1 MPVKILSAVL
11 LAICVQCISA
21 AQAPTGRIVLPAT
34 VTPLHYTI
42 DINPDSTNM
51 RFSGEV
57 KIDLKINTP
66 TQAIVLNAVNL
77 EFQHASLSDAG
88 AATVN
93 FDEEQQTATLTFAK
107 NLAVGKQTLAIRY
120 TGMINQNAAGLFLL
134 DYNTA
139 AGKKRALFTHFENS
153 EARRMF
159 PCWDEPGLK
168 ATFDLSIVAASNDF
182 TLSNTPI
189 KKTEALAGGLK
200 KVHFATSPAM
210 STYLLFFGI
219 GDYERVTRVVDGV
232 DIGVI
237 VKRGDTAKAHYA
249 LDTAAQILPYLQ
261 HYFGVQFPL
270 PKLDLLAAPGQS
282 QTFGAMENW
291 GAIFYF
297 ENVLLVDP
305 ALTTE
310 SDRRRIFSVIAHEM
324 AHQWF
329 GDLVTMAWWDDLWLN
344 EGFASWMAYKVS
356 DHFHPEWKVW
366 MDAQNATSYAMLLD
380 ARAGT
385 HPIIQP
391 INDVLQANQAF
402 DSITYQKGS
411 AVIRMLETYIGEKS
425 FRAGVR
431 NYIRTHAYGNAVT
444 DDLWHDLDH
453 FSSTK
458 IIEIAH
464 DFTKQAGIPLVD
476 VSATE
481 HGWRLTQARFANDD
495 STPADRSWHVPVNAH
510 VLAAD
515 ITGSDNLN
523 KQWQGVLS
531 RTAARDVPGNKQ
543 EVLLVNSNQTGY
555 YRTRY
560 SPQTYAALVK
570 HFVQLSPPDQL
581 GLLNDSRELGY
592 SGYAPLTNFL
602 SLVDQV
608 SPEMDATV
616 LKTIADRLVN
626 IDYFY
631 TDLPGQKAYRAY
643 ARDKLQPVYEKLGWA
658 AQTGENTNFAKVR
671 STVLQAMAQFDDAK
685 VLQEANNRFADFLK
699 DKRSLSSETRKT
711 VLSIIAAHA
720 APEQWQQLHELAK
733 QADSPLEQQQMYGL
747 LGMAN
752 DRSLATKAM
761 QLSLD
766 KEVIIT
772 TRPIIIRNVAKMYP
786 ELAFDFIVTH
796 HDAVMTALEPGA
808 RTRFV
813 PGLAGQSYET
823 TMIDKLDR
831 YAEGN
836 IPASAR
842 QSAVKAI
849 ASIKYY
855 SAIRKDRIPEV
866 DRWLNS
872 KQKIVL
878 LTRLPNHI

>member
-1 MPVKILSAVL
+1 MPVKILGAVL
-11 LAICVQCISA
+11 LAICVQCVSA
-21 AQAPTGRIVLPAT
+21 TQAPAGRMVLPTT

-42 DINPDSTNM
+42 DINPDAANM

-57 KIDLKINTP
+57 KIDLKIDTP
-66 TQAIVLNAVNL
+66 TQTIVLNAADL
-77 EFQHASLSDAG
+77 EFQNANLSGAG
-88 AATVN
+88 AATVS
-93 FDEEQQTATLTFAK
+93 FDKEQQTATLTFVK
-107 NLAVGKQTLAIRY
+107 KLAVGKQSLAIQY
-120 TGMINQNAAGLFLL
+120 TGLINQNAAGLFAL
-134 DYNTA
+134 DYDTA
-139 AGKKRALFTHFENS
+139 AGKKRALFTQFENS

-159 PCWDEPGLK
+159 PGWDEPGLK
-168 ATFDLSIVAASNDF
+168 ATFDLSVTTASNDF

-189 KKTEALAGGLK
+189 KNSETLAGGLK
-200 KVHFATSPAM
+200 KVSFATSPKM
-210 STYLLFFGI
+210 STYLLFLGI
-219 GDYERVTRVVDGV
+219 GDYERVSRMVDGV
-232 DIGVI
+232 DIGVV
-237 VKRGDTAKAHYA
+237 VKHGDTAKAQYA
-249 LDTAAQILPYLQ
+249 LDTAAQILPYLH
-261 HYFGVQFPL
+261 HYFGVKFPL

-297 ENVLLVDP
+297 ESALLVDP

-310 SDRRRIFSVIAHEM
+310 SDRRRIFSMIAHEM

-344 EGFASWMAYKVS
+344 EGFASWMAYKVC

-366 MDAQNATSYAMLLD
+366 MDAQNATSYTMLSD

-385 HPIIQP
+385 HPIVQP

-411 AVIRMLETYIGEKS
+411 AVIRMLETYIGEET

-431 NYIRTHAYGNAVT
+431 NYIKAHAYGNAVT
-444 DDLWHDLDH
+444 DDLWHELDEV
-453 FSSTK
+453 SSTK
-458 IIEIAH
+458 INEIAH
-464 DFTKQAGIPLVD
+464 GFTQQAGIPLVD
-476 VSATE
+476 VSATK
-481 HGWRLTQARFANDD
+481 HGWRLTQTRFANDD
-495 STPADRSWHVPVNAH
+495 STPADRSWHVPVNAR

-515 ITGSDNLN
+515 KTESDKVNR
-523 KQWQGVLS
+523 QWHGILS
-531 RTAARDVPGNKQ
+531 RTAACDVPGNKQ

-560 SPQTYAALVK
+560 SPEAFVTLVK
-570 HFVQLSPPDQL
+570 YFVQLSPSDQL
-581 GLLNDSRELGY
+581 GLLNDTRELAYAGY
-592 SGYAPLTNFL
+592 TPLTDFL
-602 SLVDQV
+602 SLVDQI

-616 LKTIADRLVN
+616 LKTIADRLKN

-643 ARDKLQPVYEKLGWA
+643 ARTKLQPIYAKLGWI
-658 AQTGENTNFAKVR
+658 AQAGEDTNFAKVR
-671 STVLQAMAQFDDAK
+671 STVLQAMGQFDDPK
-685 VLQEANNRFADFLK
+685 VLQESNEHFARFLK
-699 DKRSLSSETRKT
+699 DKTSLPSEMRKT

-720 APEQWQQLHELAK
+720 TPEQWQQLHGLAK
-733 QADSPLEQQQMYGL
+733 NADSPLEQQEMYSL
-747 LGMAN
+747 LGLAN

-766 KEVIIT
+766 KEVVIT
-772 TRPIIIRNVAKMYP
+772 TRPSIILNVAKMYP

-813 PGLAGQSYET
+813 PGLVGQSYET
-823 TMIDKLDR
+823 TMIDKLDL
-831 YAEGN
+831 YAETN

-842 QSAVKAI
+842 QSVVKAI

-872 KQKIVL
+872 RQKPL
-878 LTRLPNHI
+878 LNR

>member
-11 LAICVQCISA
+11 LAIFMQCVSA
-21 AQAPTGRIVLPAT
+21 AQTPAGRIVLPTT

-42 DINPDSTNM
+42 DINPDTSNM

-77 EFQHASLSDAG
+77 EFQHANLTDAG
-88 AATVN
+88 AATVS
-93 FDEEQQTATLTFAK
+93 FDKEQQTATLTFAK
-107 NLAVGKQTLAIRY
+107 KLAVGKHTLAIQY
-120 TGMINQNAAGLFLL
+120 TGLINQNAAGLFML

-139 AGKKRALFTHFENS
+139 AGKKRALFTQFENS

-159 PCWDEPGLK
+159 PNWDEPGLK
-168 ATFDLSIVAASNDF
+168 ATFDLSIVAASNAF

-189 KKTEALAGGLK
+189 KKTVSLGGGLK
-200 KVHFATSPAM
+200 KVHFATSPKM
-210 STYLLFFGI
+210 STYLFFFGI
-219 GDYERVTRVVDGV
+219 GDYERVSRIVDGV
-232 DIGVI
+232 DIGVV
-237 VKRGDTAKAHYA
+237 VKRGDTAKAQYA
-249 LDTAAQILPYLQ
+249 LDAAAQILPYLH
-261 HYFGVQFPL
+261 HYFDVKFPL

-329 GDLVTMAWWDDLWLN
+329 GNLVTMAWWDDLWLN
-344 EGFASWMAYKVS
+344 EGFASWMAYKVC

-366 MDAQNATSYAMLLD
+366 MDAQNAASYAMLSD

-385 HPIIQP
+385 HPIVQP

-411 AVIRMLETYIGEKS
+411 AVIRMLETYIGEKT

-431 NYIRTHAYGNAVT
+431 NYIIAHAYGNAVT
-444 DDLWHDLDH
+444 DDLWHELDEV
-453 FSSTK
+453 SPAK
-458 IIEIAH
+458 INEIAH
-464 DFTKQAGIPLVD
+464 DFTQQAGIPLVD

-481 HGWRLTQARFANDD
+481 YGWRLTQARFANDE
-495 STPADRSWHVPVNAH
+495 STPADRSWQVPVNAR

-515 ITGSDNLN
+515 KTGSDKVNR
-523 KQWQGVLS
+523 QWQGILS

-560 SPQTYAALVK
+560 SPETYAALVK
-570 HFVQLSPPDQL
+570 HFVQLSPSDQL
-581 GLLNDSRELGY
+581 GLLNDSRELAY
-592 SGYAPLTNFL
+592 SGYTPLTNFL
-602 SLVDQV
+602 SLVDQI

-616 LKTIADRLVN
+616 LKTMADSLKN

-631 TDLPGQKAYRAY
+631 MDLSGQKAFRAY
-643 ARDKLQPVYEKLGWA
+643 ARTKLQPIYAKLGWA
-658 AQTGENTNFAKVR
+658 SQAGEDTNFAKVR
-671 STVLQAMAQFDDAK
+671 STVLQAMGQFDDPK
-685 VLQEANNRFADFLK
+685 VLQESNEHFARFLK
-699 DKRSLSSETRKT
+699 DKTSLSSEMRKT
-711 VLSIIAAHA
+711 VLPIIAAHA

-733 QADSPLEQQQMYGL
+733 QADSPLEQQEMYSL
-747 LGMAN
+747 LGLAN
-752 DRSLATKAM
+752 DRSLAVKAM

-766 KEVIIT
+766 KEVVIT
-772 TRPIIIRNVAKMYP
+772 TRPSIIRNVAKMYP

-831 YAEGN
+831 YAEAN

>member
-1 MPVKILSAVL
+1 MPVKILGAVL
-11 LAICVQCISA
+11 LAICVQCVSA
-21 AQAPTGRIVLPAT
+21 TQAPAGRMVLPTT

-42 DINPDSTNM
+42 DINPDAANM

-57 KIDLKINTP
+57 KIDLKIDTP
-66 TQAIVLNAVNL
+66 TQTIVLNAADL
-77 EFQHASLSDAG
+77 EFQNANLSGAG
-88 AATVN
+88 AATVS
-93 FDEEQQTATLTFAK
+93 FDKEQQTATLTFVK
-107 NLAVGKQTLAIRY
+107 KLAVGKQSLAIQY
-120 TGMINQNAAGLFLL
+120 TGLINQNAAGLFAL
-134 DYNTA
+134 DYDTA
-139 AGKKRALFTHFENS
+139 AGKKRALFTQFENS

-159 PCWDEPGLK
+159 PGWDEPGLK
-168 ATFDLSIVAASNDF
+168 ATFDLSVTTASNDF

-189 KKTEALAGGLK
+189 KNSETLAGGLK
-200 KVHFATSPAM
+200 KVSFATSPKM
-210 STYLLFFGI
+210 STYLLFLGI
-219 GDYERVTRVVDGV
+219 GDYERVSRMVDGV
-232 DIGVI
+232 DIGVV
-237 VKRGDTAKAHYA
+237 VKHGDTAKAQYA
-249 LDTAAQILPYLQ
+249 LDTAAQILPYLH
-261 HYFGVQFPL
+261 HYFGVKFPL

-297 ENVLLVDP
+297 ESALLVDP

-310 SDRRRIFSVIAHEM
+310 SDRRRIFSMIAHEM

-344 EGFASWMAYKVS
+344 EGFASWMAYKVC

-366 MDAQNATSYAMLLD
+366 MDAQNATSYTMLSD

-385 HPIIQP
+385 HPIVQP

-411 AVIRMLETYIGEKS
+411 AVIRMLETYIGEET

-431 NYIRTHAYGNAVT
+431 NYIKAHAYGNAVT
-444 DDLWHDLDH
+444 DDLWHELDEV
-453 FSSTK
+453 SSTK
-458 IIEIAH
+458 INEIAH
-464 DFTKQAGIPLVD
+464 GFTQQAGIPLVD
-476 VSATE
+476 VSATK
-481 HGWRLTQARFANDD
+481 HGWRLTQTRFANDD
-495 STPADRSWHVPVNAH
+495 STPADRSWHVPVNAR

-515 ITGSDNLN
+515 KTESDKVNR
-523 KQWQGVLS
+523 QWHGILS
-531 RTAARDVPGNKQ
+531 RTAACDVPGNKQ

-560 SPQTYAALVK
+560 SPEAFVTLVK
-570 HFVQLSPPDQL
+570 YFVQLSPSDQL
-581 GLLNDSRELGY
+581 GLLNDTRELAYAGY
-592 SGYAPLTNFL
+592 TPLTDFL
-602 SLVDQV
+602 SLVDQI

-616 LKTIADRLVN
+616 LKTIADRLKN

-643 ARDKLQPVYEKLGWA
+643 ARTKLQPIYAKLGWV
-658 AQTGENTNFAKVR
+658 AQAGEDTNFAKVR
-671 STVLQAMAQFDDAK
+671 STVLQAMGQFDDPQ
-685 VLQEANNRFADFLK
+685 VLQESSEHFARFLK
-699 DKRSLSSETRKT
+699 DKTSLPSEMRKT

-720 APEQWQQLHELAK
+720 TPEQWQQLHGLAK
-733 QADSPLEQQQMYGL
+733 NADSPLEQQEMYSL
-747 LGMAN
+747 LGLAN

-766 KEVIIT
+766 KEVVIT
-772 TRPIIIRNVAKMYP
+772 TRPSIILNVAKMYP

-813 PGLAGQSYET
+813 PGLVGQSYET
-823 TMIDKLDR
+823 TMIDKLDL
-831 YAEGN
+831 YAETN

-842 QSAVKAI
+842 QSVVKAI

-872 KQKIVL
+872 RQKPL
-878 LTRLPNHI
+878 LNR

>member
-1 MPVKILSAVL
+1 MPVKILGAVL
-11 LAICVQCISA
+11 LAICVQCVSA
-21 AQAPTGRIVLPAT
+21 TQAPAGRMVLPTT

-42 DINPDSTNM
+42 DINPDAANM

-57 KIDLKINTP
+57 KIDLKIDTP
-66 TQAIVLNAVNL
+66 TQTIVLNAADL
-77 EFQHASLSDAG
+77 EFQNANLSGAG
-88 AATVN
+88 AATVS
-93 FDEEQQTATLTFAK
+93 FDKEQQTATLTFVK
-107 NLAVGKQTLAIRY
+107 KLAVGKQSLAIQY
-120 TGMINQNAAGLFLL
+120 TGLINQNAAGLFAL
-134 DYNTA
+134 DYDTA
-139 AGKKRALFTHFENS
+139 AGKKRALFTQFENS

-159 PCWDEPGLK
+159 PGWDEPGLK
-168 ATFDLSIVAASNDF
+168 ATFDLSVTTASNDF

-189 KKTEALAGGLK
+189 KNSETLAGGLK
-200 KVHFATSPAM
+200 KVSFATSPKM
-210 STYLLFFGI
+210 STYLLFLGI
-219 GDYERVTRVVDGV
+219 GDYERVSRMVDGV
-232 DIGVI
+232 DIGVV
-237 VKRGDTAKAHYA
+237 VKHGDTAKAQYA
-249 LDTAAQILPYLQ
+249 LDTAAQILPYLH
-261 HYFGVQFPL
+261 HYFGVKFPL

-297 ENVLLVDP
+297 ESALLVDP

-310 SDRRRIFSVIAHEM
+310 SDRRRIFSMIAHEM

-344 EGFASWMAYKVS
+344 EGFASWMAYKVC

-366 MDAQNATSYAMLLD
+366 MDAQNATSYTMLSD

-385 HPIIQP
+385 HPIVQP

-411 AVIRMLETYIGEKS
+411 AVIRMLETYIGEET

-431 NYIRTHAYGNAVT
+431 NYIKAHAYGNAVT
-444 DDLWHDLDH
+444 DDLWHELDEV
-453 FSSTK
+453 SSTK
-458 IIEIAH
+458 INEIAH
-464 DFTKQAGIPLVD
+464 GFTQQAGIPLVD
-476 VSATE
+476 VSATK
-481 HGWRLTQARFANDD
+481 HGWRLTQTRFANDD
-495 STPADRSWHVPVNAH
+495 STPADRSWHVPVNAR

-515 ITGSDNLN
+515 KTESDKVNR
-523 KQWQGVLS
+523 QWHGILS
-531 RTAARDVPGNKQ
+531 RTAACDVPGNKQ

-560 SPQTYAALVK
+560 SPEAFVTLVK
-570 HFVQLSPPDQL
+570 YFVQLSPPDQL
-581 GLLNDSRELGY
+581 GLLNDTRELAYAGY
-592 SGYAPLTNFL
+592 TPLTDFL
-602 SLVDQV
+602 SLVDQI

-616 LKTIADRLVN
+616 LKTIADRLKN

-643 ARDKLQPVYEKLGWA
+643 ARTKLQPIYAKLGWI
-658 AQTGENTNFAKVR
+658 AQAGEDTNFAKVR
-671 STVLQAMAQFDDAK
+671 STVLQAMGQFDDPK
-685 VLQEANNRFADFLK
+685 VLQESNEHFARFLK
-699 DKRSLSSETRKT
+699 DKTSLPSEMRKT

-720 APEQWQQLHELAK
+720 TPEQWQQLHGLAK
-733 QADSPLEQQQMYGL
+733 NADSPLEQQEMYSL
-747 LGMAN
+747 LGLAN

-766 KEVIIT
+766 KEVVIT
-772 TRPIIIRNVAKMYP
+772 TRPSIILNVAKMYP

-813 PGLAGQSYET
+813 PGLVGQSYET
-823 TMIDKLDR
+823 TMIDKLDL
-831 YAEGN
+831 YAETN

-842 QSAVKAI
+842 QSVVKAI

-872 KQKIVL
+872 RQKPL
-878 LTRLPNHI
+878 LNR